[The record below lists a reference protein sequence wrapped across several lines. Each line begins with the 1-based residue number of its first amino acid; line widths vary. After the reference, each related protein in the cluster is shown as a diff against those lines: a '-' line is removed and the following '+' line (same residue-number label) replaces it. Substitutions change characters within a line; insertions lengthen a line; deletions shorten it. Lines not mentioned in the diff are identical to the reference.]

1 METRKKCNMWEI
13 ADSRYVFILLTCFQS
28 LTCGTGFYS
37 SKVHETVWKGRK
49 LVLRDKETG

>member
-1 METRKKCNMWEI
+1 MWEI
-13 ADSRYVFILLTCFQS
+13 ADSRYLFILLTYFQS